1 MCIGAY
7 VETDLVDFV
16 DFIHRLTRQTKV
28 GHLTYLVLGHQDVTS
43 SQILHKLN
51 STKGYKK
58 MMIRK
63 FTLENGDNSIDGDHT
78 KVYV

>member
-16 DFIHRLTRQTKV
+16 DFIHCLTRQTKV
-28 GHLTYLVLGHQDVTS
+28 GHLTHLILGHQDVTS

-51 STKGYKK
+51 SAKGYKEK
-58 MMIRK
+58 DDSGIYTSK
-63 FTLENGDNSIDGDHT
+63 
-78 KVYV
+78 